1 MRVSEQLGGM
11 VFFKHLL
18 IFASYAFIAAVVAVA
33 TPSTFPM
40 IDANLALVIGGLVL
54 VGSMAL
60 HEVFARR
67 ERDYATAQRFYSLQQ
82 AYMQL
87 KEDVGLARRT
97 SLRLEEALELGPDGK
112 PKKIGPDLDK
122 VVAEVR
128 VLQSLIEQLSTRS
141 ATTEQKEEAKAT
153 QINGRTPVNGT
164 SLPTRTIGR
173 DGEHDGP
180 APFLAPLD
188 DEEVLDYVRQGL
200 RSDRIDLYLQPI
212 VSLPQRKVRFFE
224 CFSRIRIDDE
234 SIMLAEQYISIAE
247 REGLIAAID
256 NLLLFRCVQL
266 VRKAQNNNHNVGFFC
281 NISPHTLMD
290 KKFFGEFI
298 DFMSDNTG
306 LARNLFFEFSQADL
320 ATQWED
326 IADDLERLARLGF
339 YFSMDRV
346 EDLALDFGDLAR
358 RNIRFVKIDAG
369 TLLARQSADL
379 EGRDEAE
386 EEDGEEPL
394 DALKQGLNDNNIDLI
409 VEKLEAETDLIE
421 LLDYDIDFGQGYLF
435 GAPRISRET

>member
-1 MRVSEQLGGM
+1 MTGRILKHFGGM

-33 TPSTFPM
+33 TPSTFPV

-67 ERDYATAQRFYSLQQ
+67 ERDYSTAQRFYSLQQ

-87 KEDVGLARRT
+87 KEDVGLVRRT
-97 SLRLEEALELGPDGK
+97 SLRLEEALVLGPDGK
-112 PKKIGPDLDK
+112 PKNIGPDMDK

-128 VLQSLIEQLSTRS
+128 VLQSLIEQLSTKRV
-141 ATTEQKEEAKAT
+141 AEQKDEEKAPSA
-153 QINGRTPVNGT
+153 NGGTRVNGT

-173 DGEHDGP
+173 EGP
-180 APFLAPLD
+180 APIVKPLD

-200 RSDRIDLYLQPI
+200 RSDRIELYLQPI
-212 VSLPQRKVRFFE
+212 VSLPQRKIRFFE
-224 CFSRIRIDDE
+224 CFSRIRVDDE
-234 SIMLAEQYISIAE
+234 SMMFAEQYISIAE
-247 REGLIAAID
+247 KGGLIAAID

-266 VRKAQNNNHNVGFFC
+266 VRKAQKNNHNVGFFC

-298 DFMSDNTG
+298 DFMADNTG
-306 LARNLFFEFSQADL
+306 LARNLFFEFSQADV
-320 ATQWED
+320 ATRWED
-326 IADDLERLARLGF
+326 IAGDLDRLARLGF
-339 YFSMDRV
+339 CFSMDRI
-346 EDLALDFGDLAR
+346 EDLSLDFGDLAR
-358 RNIRFVKIDAG
+358 RNIRFVKINAG
-369 TLLARQSADL
+369 TLLAQRPDDV
-379 EGRDEAE
+379 EDEAE
-386 EEDGEEPL
+386 EEDGEGVVE
-394 DALKQGLNDNNIDLI
+394 ALKQGLNDNDIDLI
-409 VEKLEAETDLIE
+409 VEKLEAEEDLIE

-435 GAPRISRET
+435 GEPRISRET